1 MSPLRLEGLTTSQT
15 LFQIVTWLE
24 VDTTEVCKAVQ
35 ALVLTMQI
43 VQLVFGVCAAGATIL
58 TVNANLL
65 GGNIGFFQSMCL
77 LGYCLF
83 PLDIA
88 ALVTAFVTNIIVR
101 WVVVVASVV
110 SASPSLALSKKDWG

>member
-1 MSPLRLEGLTTSQT
+1 
-15 LFQIVTWLE
+15 
-24 VDTTEVCKAVQ
+24 
-35 ALVLTMQI
+35 
-43 VQLVFGVCAAGATIL
+43 LVFGVCAAGATIL

-88 ALVTAFVTNIIVR
+88 ALVTAFVTNIIAR
-101 WVVVVASVV
+101 WAVVGASVV
-110 SASPSLALSKKDWG
+110 WASWASVPFIGGSVPPARRALAVYPLLLLYTSMGWLALVKG

>member
-1 MSPLRLEGLTTSQT
+1 ML
-15 LFQIVTWLE
+15 
-24 VDTTEVCKAVQ
+24 
-35 ALVLTMQI
+35 
-43 VQLVFGVCAAGATIL
+43 QLVFGVCAVGAIIL

-88 ALVTAFVTNIIVR
+88 AIVTLFVTNLIVR
-101 WVVVVASVV
+101 WVVVVASVGW
-110 SASPSLALSKKDWG
+110 ASWASVPFIGGSVPPARRALSVYPLLLLYTAMGWLALIKA